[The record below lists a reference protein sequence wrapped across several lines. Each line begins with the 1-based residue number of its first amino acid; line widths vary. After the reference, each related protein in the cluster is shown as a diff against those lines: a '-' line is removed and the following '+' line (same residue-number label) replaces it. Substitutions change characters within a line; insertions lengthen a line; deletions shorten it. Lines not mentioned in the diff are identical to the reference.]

1 MINGFFIRKKWLT
14 EDVHWMTSR
23 HESPS
28 LATNLNHSPASLS
41 LHNSFSNDSSFLG
54 SSCCLF
60 TRCAAQTESE
70 NIFLF
75 YYTHF
80 GSLDNT
86 SFLFLI
92 KKFMCNIKLIKFWFF
107 CIFITETLAF
117 CEIESVQFECFM
129 WWADG
134 FDLCEPP
141 ICFFVI

>member
-1 MINGFFIRKKWLT
+1 MINGFLFEKKWLT

-86 SFLFLI
+86 SFLF
-92 KKFMCNIKLIKFWFF
+92 FNQ
-107 CIFITETLAF
+107 
-117 CEIESVQFECFM
+117 EIYVQYK
-129 WWADG
+129 
-134 FDLCEPP
+134 
-141 ICFFVI
+141 IN